1 MAVVLPEGGARRH
14 RAGSVAELNLVPYID
29 LLTCMIAFLLITA
42 VWTQMSRLEVSQ
54 RGQGG
59 DSDDAEP
66 DRTRVTILVAAE
78 GFNLTVGDERQV
90 LPRIDRSYDFRSLR
104 AALGRVKQQYPD
116 KNDAQVASE
125 DRIDF
130 GSLVG
135 TMDAVLAAGFPAVSL
150 VGARSAGP

>member
-1 MAVVLPEGGARRH
+1 MAVFLPEGGARRH
-14 RAGSVAELNLVPYID
+14 RAASVAELNLVPYID

-42 VWTQMSRLEVSQ
+42 VWTQMSRLEVAQ
-54 RGQGG
+54 RGPGG
-59 DSDDAEP
+59 DDDHVERDLAK
-66 DRTRVTILVAAE
+66 VTVLVAAE

-90 LPRIDRSYDFRSLR
+90 LPRIERSYDFRSLR

-116 KNDAQVASE
+116 KNDAQIASE
-125 DRIDF
+125 DKIDF

-150 VGARSAGP
+150 VGARAAGP